1 MPDTSEEFLQTKVE
15 FWVAIMFCFFWIFIE
30 FYQVPDYSGKCQTKG
45 FRLVWQMPDSSEH
58 FFWHAHMCQTQLK
71 NLGGN
76 KSMFY
81 VILNQFYK
89 CQTKLQN
96 KNPCYLWLRYL
107 FLCCGFHFCK
117 FRWKEQETFW
127 QNVKMKKS
135 LNALLRHLV
144 ALNVY
149 GVLLS
154 EK

>member
-1 MPDTSEEFLQTKVE
+1 MHQNESKTFLSLPTSSELSYKCQTKVQERFRLFWQVPDTSEEFLQTKVE

-58 FFWHAHMCQTQLK
+58 FFWHVHMCQTQLK

-96 KNPCYLWLRYL
+96 KNPCYLLLKSNQTYN
-107 FLCCGFHFCK
+107 CK
-117 FRWKEQETFW
+117 Q
-127 QNVKMKKS
+127 KKKAFT
-135 LNALLRHLV
+135 N
-144 ALNVY
+144 
-149 GVLLS
+149 
-154 EK
+154 